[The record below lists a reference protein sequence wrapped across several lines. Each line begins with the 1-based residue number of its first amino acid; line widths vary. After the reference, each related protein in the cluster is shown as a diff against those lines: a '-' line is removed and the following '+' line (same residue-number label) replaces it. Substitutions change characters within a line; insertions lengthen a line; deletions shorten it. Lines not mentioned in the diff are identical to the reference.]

1 MWRRE
6 EGGVT
11 TVNVAE
17 IGGRN
22 NSGECGGGGKE
33 AQHGGGGKGAKGSSI
48 ALLPGPTHPSVTVPY
63 YK

>member
-1 MWRRE
+1 MWQRE
-6 EGGVT
+6 EGGAT
-11 TVNVAE
+11 AVNVAE

-22 NSGECGGGGKE
+22 NSGECGGGGK
-33 AQHGGGGKGAKGSSI
+33 GGKGSSI